1 MAFDPR
7 TRLQRRLPGARLRGE
22 DDYLPACFAREVTE
36 ERREVVPPRDR
47 RELLTLTVRRTRRL
61 AEAAPNAPLLIRIVR
76 HPYALH
82 PGGRR
87 RIRWLEQPEAFARV
101 DARAEHAAAR
111 DERRRIRWTLPTR
124 PHPFA
129 VRPSSWRPLPP
140 APEDT

>member
-1 MAFDPR
+1 MPFDPR
-7 TRLQRRLPGARLRGE
+7 IRLSRRLPGARLRGE
-22 DDYLPACFAREVTE
+22 DDYLPGCFAREQAE
-36 ERREVVPPRDR
+36 ARREVVPPRDR
-47 RELLTLTVRRTRRL
+47 RELLTLTVRRARRV

-87 RIRWLEQPEAFARV
+87 RVVWLERPEAFARV
-101 DARAEHAAAR
+101 DAKGEREAALA
-111 DERRRIRWTLPTR
+111 ERRRVRFTLPVR

>member
-1 MAFDPR
+1 
-7 TRLQRRLPGARLRGE
+7 
-22 DDYLPACFAREVTE
+22 
-36 ERREVVPPRDR
+36 VPPRDR
-47 RELLTLTVRRTRRL
+47 RELLTLTVRKARRL

-87 RIRWLEQPEAFARV
+87 RVTWLQRPEAMMRV

-111 DERRRIRWTLPTR
+111 EERRRVRWALPAR
-124 PHPFA
+124 PHAFA

-140 APEDT
+140 APEEP